1 VYALATLRRLVCE
14 SATEA
19 RRHIVATVK
28 EVAGLLRN
36 TPAVCRRC
44 YIHPAV
50 ISAFE
55 ADELQT
61 LPPGQSR
68 RGLKVDEV
76 AFAALL
82 AHAEK
87 RAAKLARQAGAKG
100 RKLREAQAADSING
114 SISTL
119 LQKSRVIRK
128 EANKAAAK
136 AGAKTG
142 RAARAKVNEE
152 VTGKASRKTG
162 ARSTRRA
169 AGERVGSPQSA
180 DKPAAS

>member
-1 VYALATLRRLVCE
+1 VCGN
-14 SATEA
+14 AAEA

-55 ADELQT
+55 TDQLQT

-87 RAAKLARQAGAKG
+87 RAARLARQAGAKG
-100 RKLREAQAADSING
+100 RKLREADNAESING
-114 SISTL
+114 SITTL
-119 LQKSRVIRK
+119 LKKSRTIRN

-136 AGAKTG
+136 AGAKASAKAG
-142 RAARAKVNEE
+142 ERAARR
-152 VTGKASRKTG
+152 TASTAVRTAQRAEKT
-162 ARSTRRA
+162 
-169 AGERVGSPQSA
+169 
-180 DKPAAS
+180 AAS